1 MGLPTGTVTF
11 WMSDIEGSTR
21 LLRRLGGQYPS
32 VLATHHRLVRD
43 AVTAAGGTE
52 VSTEGDAFFCVF
64 TTAADAVDAAVHVQR
79 ALAGWQWPDGERVA
93 VRIGV
98 HTGDGVLGS
107 TGYTGLDV
115 HRAARVCAAGHGGQV
130 LLSQATWDLVADR
143 LPDGVSGRALG
154 PHQLKD
160 LPASEALHQ
169 LVVAGLP
176 SQFPPLR
183 AVGRPGS
190 GLPEPAGPLVGRD
203 RELAEVA
210 GLLREARLVTLTGPG
225 GAGKTRLAV
234 EVARSLTPECPDG
247 VHLVPLAAVSDP
259 LLVAPEVERALGLP
273 PAHGGWAGLPRV
285 LDHLRDRR
293 LLLVLDNLEQL
304 LDAVPVVVQLL
315 DAAAGLRVLVTSRSP
330 LRVAAERE
338 YPLGPLPV
346 PPSAD
351 LPAAELLG
359 YPAVQH
365 LVVRARAARPGLR
378 LGDADT
384 AALARVAIAVDGLP
398 LAAELA
404 AARLR
409 VLDPAELADR
419 LEPRLAGAATDGD
432 GAGAGK
438 GLSLLGGTG
447 LRDLP
452 DRQRTLRA
460 AVGWSHDLLA
470 EPARRLFEVL
480 GAFPGGATLDAVEA
494 VAGTGGAGPSTGD
507 GAGEP
512 DTLDLLEQLVD
523 QSLVLREAGDPPRY
537 RMLRVIREFAA
548 ERLRDG
554 GHADAVRDRQAQWA
568 VALVERAAPRLLA
581 GDRAGWLD
589 RLAAEQANLRAVLDD
604 LLQRDRD
611 LAGRIAAGLWRYWQV
626 RGLLVEATS
635 VLQRVLSDPPPGVRP
650 TSAAVRAEALTALG
664 GISYWR
670 RDSDGSHAAYTEAL
684 GLFEQVQD
692 ASGVARSRYN
702 QAFPRYLRDDPA
714 GARALAAEALDR
726 FAALGDRD
734 GVARARWLLG
744 ITDQIAGDLDSAA
757 TRLAQAVEEL
767 RPLDDA
773 FHLGWALRVLAR
785 VELRQGRP
793 ADARRHLAESL
804 PLFAAV
810 CDTPAL
816 VLHLSDA
823 AFLAVQ
829 EGDPERAL
837 LLVGATRHLQRVS
850 GTDLVDDR
858 LNAPPSV
865 DELCAVVG
873 ERGRALVD
881 EGAALGVQEAVATA
895 LAGGPRGTAEPTVA
909 PGTPANRVPE
919 PRGQSARAR
928 APG

>member
-1 MGLPTGTVTF
+1 VGLPTGTVTF

-21 LLRRLGGQYPS
+21 LLRRLGERYPS
-32 VLATHHRLVRD
+32 VLATHHRLVRA
-43 AVTAAGGTE
+43 AVTGAGGTE

-64 TTAADAVDAAVHVQR
+64 TTAAGAVAAAVAVQR
-79 ALAGWQWPDGERVA
+79 ALAAADWPEGERLA

-98 HTGDGVLGS
+98 HTGEGVVGS

-130 LLSQATWDLVADR
+130 LLSRATWDLVAEA

-154 PHQLKD
+154 PHRLKD
-160 LPASEALHQ
+160 LPAPESLFQ
-169 LVVAGLP
+169 LVVGGLP
-176 SQFPPLR
+176 AEFPPLR
-183 AVGRPGS
+183 AAGRPGA
-190 GLPEPAGPLVGRD
+190 GLPEPAGPLVGRQ
-203 RELAEVA
+203 RELAEVVA
-210 GLLREARLVTLTGPG
+210 LLHDARLVTLTGPG

-234 EVARSLTPECPDG
+234 EVARELATECPDG

-259 LLVAPEVERALGLP
+259 ALVASEVERALGLP

-285 LDHLRDRR
+285 LDHLRERR
-293 LLLVLDNLEQL
+293 LLLVLDNMEQL
-304 LDAVPVVVQLL
+304 LGAVPVVGQLL
-315 DAAAGLRVLVTSRSP
+315 EAAPDLRLLATSRSP

-338 YPLGPLPV
+338 YPLGPLAV

-351 LPAAELLG
+351 LPAAELLD

-409 VLDPAELADR
+409 VLDPGELADR
-419 LEPRLAGAATDGD
+419 LEPRLAGPVRGGT
-432 GAGAGK
+432 AGGQ
-438 GLSLLGGTG
+438 GLSVLAGTG

-460 AVGWSHDLLA
+460 AVGWSHDLLT

-494 VAGTGGAGPSTGD
+494 VAGPGDAGLADRGGGPD
-507 GAGEP
+507 EP

-523 QSLVLREAGDPPRY
+523 QSLVQREDGDPPRY

-554 GHADAVRDRQAQWA
+554 GRRDAVRARQAQWG
-568 VALVERAAPRLLA
+568 VELVERAAPRLLA

-611 LAGRIAAGLWRYWQV
+611 LAGRVAAGLWRYWQV
-626 RGLLVEATS
+626 RGLLVEGTS
-635 VLQRVLSDPPPGVRP
+635 VLQRVLADPPPGVAPAGPR
-650 TSAAVRAEALTALG
+650 VRAEVLTALG

-670 RDSDGSHAAYTEAL
+670 RDSDGSHAAYAEAL
-684 GLFEQVQD
+684 TLFEQLDD

-702 QAFPRYLRDDPA
+702 QAFPRYLRDDPE

-734 GVARARWLLG
+734 GVARSRWLLG
-744 ITDQIAGDLDSAA
+744 ITDQIAGDLGSAA
-757 TRLAQAVEEL
+757 VRLARAVEEL

-804 PLFAAV
+804 PLFAEV

-829 EGDPERAL
+829 EGDPVRAL
-837 LLVGATRHLQRVS
+837 RLVGATRHLQRVS

-873 ERGRALVD
+873 ERGPALLQ
-881 EGAALGVQEAVATA
+881 EGAAMSVQEAVAAA
-895 LAGGPRGTAEPTVA
+895 LAGGAPSTPSPDAGPVVATVPGQRGPAAAAEA
-909 PGTPANRVPE
+909 PG
-919 PRGQSARAR
+919 
-928 APG
+928 